1 MAASLLSYV
10 PLVNRLVPQE
20 EPLEIKLEPV
30 EVHNVE
36 TAAEKRPR
44 TLKHLLRANH
54 VNHAIIYHDLEFD
67 NHMPHILCSAYILGA
82 DVAKLHEIYDVQSK
96 ELEPWTDSPAEI
108 VEDDW
113 RDFLG
118 DRLYQRA
125 YIDFFEDNLAFEHSY
140 DWKKVVAKYMF
151 EGEEPLVNGLI
162 GGLAHPLIHLGYA
175 FEMDNR
181 EIAIEAL
188 GMAAV
193 QYNFLHQYTDDRS
206 YTKPSPFSSTNP
218 SELIE
223 RLSAD
228 KRFDGLFNEPG
239 FANFE
244 TVFQKHE
251 DLLLEYWNA
260 WEIRDDPLRQ
270 FRESQELAVNLLV
283 ATVRP
288 GTHSYSFF
296 VVHLLTSSHAVR
308 ILLPYVPAKF
318 HVGLVRQ
325 WWLLTL
331 AVYIAMMRPKIV
343 EDDVPQTTKGWGY
356 VEEQAITSRWST
368 DSHFVKGIRAI
379 REASRTWGDVHNR
392 YLNAA
397 VRFVDDFEGWVF

>member
-1 MAASLLSYV
+1 
-10 PLVNRLVPQE
+10 
-20 EPLEIKLEPV
+20 
-30 EVHNVE
+30 
-36 TAAEKRPR
+36 
-44 TLKHLLRANH
+44 
-54 VNHAIIYHDLEFD
+54 
-67 NHMPHILCSAYILGA
+67 
-82 DVAKLHEIYDVQSK
+82 
-96 ELEPWTDSPAEI
+96 
-108 VEDDW
+108 
-113 RDFLG
+113 
-118 DRLYQRA
+118 
-125 YIDFFEDNLAFEHSY
+125 
-140 DWKKVVAKYMF
+140 
-151 EGEEPLVNGLI
+151 
-162 GGLAHPLIHLGYA
+162 
-175 FEMDNR
+175 MDNR

-368 DSHFVKGIRAI
+368 DSHFVKGKHKPSCSFFSVLSLIYT
-379 REASRTWGDVHNR
+379 STN
-392 YLNAA
+392 LCLQ
-397 VRFVDDFEGWVF
+397 